1 MKLFKRTFVS
11 FSYLIIPLF
20 IVGSAIIYFTFGYV
34 IYEEADEYLTYEME
48 RLMEYHREH
57 QDLPD
62 FHRVAEIIAG
72 QKVEKPF
79 FRDTLI
85 LEPSDNEMVPHR
97 ELAFS
102 IHHKGEDFKIVLRHL
117 IPGKDD
123 LLEGTLLIAAG
134 VMLLMVA
141 VLVLM
146 VSYLSGRIWKPFYQ
160 TVRLLSGYR
169 ISQPPPVF
177 PETDIEEF
185 SSLNQ
190 TVTGLLTK
198 MNGDYQRTRDFNANA
213 SHELQTHLALIRAN
227 AEQLLNQ
234 SPGDPSF
241 SENLRNIQNA
251 TIKLSGVQKSLLLL
265 SRIGNLEFCNAVDL
279 DLLDYLTA
287 SLDLFREAIELRGIR
302 LTTRVETCPLRMDPG
317 LAEILVNNLVKNA
330 VKHNVRGGF
339 IEVTLN
345 CRELVIANS
354 GLPYDGD
361 PSGLMDRFV
370 KGTYGNMGIG
380 LAIVKQICDLH
391 QMEISYSIA
400 EKTDHALKILFPR
413 E

>member
-57 QDLPD
+57 QDSPTTTAWQKSSPGRRWKALFQGYPD
-62 FHRVAEIIAG
+62 
-72 QKVEKPF
+72 P
-79 FRDTLI
+79 
-85 LEPSDNEMVPHR
+85 EPSDNEMVPHR
-97 ELAFS
+97 ELLFS
-102 IHHKGEDFKIVLRHL
+102 IHHKGEDFAIVLRHL

-134 VMLLMVA
+134 VMLLMA
-141 VLVLM
+141 AALVLM

-169 ISQPPPVF
+169 INQPPPAF

-185 SSLNQ
+185 NSLNQ

-227 AEQLLNQ
+227 AEQLLNL

-287 SLDLFREAIELRGIR
+287 SLDLFREAIELRG
-302 LTTRVETCPLRMDPG
+302 
-317 LAEILVNNLVKNA
+317 
-330 VKHNVRGGF
+330 
-339 IEVTLN
+339 
-345 CRELVIANS
+345 S
-354 GLPYDGD
+354 G
-361 PSGLMDRFV
+361 
-370 KGTYGNMGIG
+370 
-380 LAIVKQICDLH
+380 
-391 QMEISYSIA
+391 
-400 EKTDHALKILFPR
+400 
-413 E
+413 